1 MQSGLHRRRG
11 TTGRPTDYHQHS
23 WMRSL
28 RLGWSPWRDGF
39 RDRVRCHHLSA
50 LLVFML
56 LCFAEHS
63 SALEIN
69 SPQVFLEGISY
80 DVSANATHAGELDA
94 LAGQP
99 VLIVGASRYVAER
112 VDDAL
117 IFSGVRVAETGT
129 AQLQLV
135 VAGETIAAQPVPV
148 IPAWISILPPLV
160 AIGVALL
167 IRSVL
172 PALML
177 GLWLGSWALE
187 GMSPEG
193 IFYGLFTSFEV
204 YVVNA
209 VADRDHVTI
218 MLFTF
223 MIAGMVGVISRNG
236 GMRGIVELIIKGAN
250 SAKRGQLAV
259 WSLGL
264 VIFFDDYSNTLVVGN
279 TSRSITDRLRI
290 SREKLAYLVDSTAAP
305 IATVALVTTW
315 IGYQVSLIGDA
326 IAPLEGLDTSAYS
339 IFLNSILY
347 SFYPFMAIL
356 LMVLVITTGRE
367 FGPMLVAERRARETG
382 VTAPPVKSTVGRDDE
397 AALAMKDGIPP
408 RAINALVPVAVMVLG
423 ILAGLFITG
432 EGDTVSEIIGS
443 ANSYR
448 ALMWASLLSAFTA
461 ILMTAAQRLLTLEE
475 IVDAWVSGARFT
487 FIAMIILVL
496 AWSMSEISRELHT
509 AAFLIASLGESLP
522 PAALPA
528 AVFVLAAFTA
538 FSTGSSWGAMGIL
551 LPLVL
556 PLCWAIMN
564 GEHLATT
571 DDYHILYS
579 SVSGVLAGAVWGDHC
594 SPISDTTVM
603 SSLSA
608 GCDHI
613 EHVRTQLPY
622 ALLAGGTA
630 LLAGTIPTS
639 FGLPWWV
646 GMLGAAAVTALSLRL
661 LGTPVAD
668 YQPD

>member
-1 MQSGLHRRRG
+1 MGRKRVIWAQLFLTCLLIGAPLTSTAAGAAL
-11 TTGRPTDYHQHS
+11 TT
-23 WMRSL
+23 
-28 RLGWSPWRDGF
+28 
-39 RDRVRCHHLSA
+39 
-50 LLVFML
+50 
-56 LCFAEHS
+56 
-63 SALEIN
+63 
-69 SPQVFLEGISY
+69 PQVFLDGITY
-80 DVSANATHAGELDA
+80 DVGATLPEVSPGTDPTPPLLRVNEL
-94 LAGQP
+94 LYTP
-99 VLIVGASRYVAER
+99 ER
-112 VDDAL
+112 VGDQWV
-117 IFSGVRVAETGT
+117 FSNVAVSGSSV
-129 AQLQLV
+129 AQLGLEHNGV
-135 VAGETIAAQPVPV
+135 SLRSLEVPV
-148 IPAWISILPPLV
+148 IPAWVSILPPLV
-160 AIGVALL
+160 AIGMALL

-177 GLWLGSWALE
+177 GLWLGAWALE
-187 GMSPEG
+187 GLSAEG
-193 IFYGLFTSFEV
+193 VVIGLFASFET
-204 YVVNA
+204 YVANA
-209 VADRDHVTI
+209 VADYDHATI

-236 GMRGIVELIIKGAN
+236 GMRGIVEWIITGAN

-264 VIFFDDYSNTLVVGN
+264 LIFFDDYSNTLVVGN

-305 IATVALVTTW
+305 LATIALVTTW

-326 IAPLEGLDTSAYS
+326 IAPLDGLEMSAYS
-339 IFLNSILY
+339 IFLNSILF

-356 LMVLVITTGRE
+356 LVVLVITTGRE
-367 FGPMLVAERRARETG
+367 FGPMLAAERRARSTG
-382 VTAPPVKSTVGRDDE
+382 VTAPPVKSTVGQDDE
-397 AALAMKDGIPP
+397 AALAMKEGVPP
-408 RAINALVPVAVMVLG
+408 RAANALVPVAVMVIG
-423 ILAGLFITG
+423 ILSGLFITG
-432 EGDTVSEIIGS
+432 EGDTISDIIGS

-448 ALMWASLLSAFTA
+448 ALMWASLAGALTA
-461 ILMTAAQRLLTLEE
+461 IVMTVLQRLLSLDE

-509 AAFLIASLGESLP
+509 ADFLIASLGDSLS
-522 PAALPA
+522 AGALPA
-528 AVFVLAAFTA
+528 TIFVLAAFTA

-556 PLCWAIMN
+556 PLCWAIMGN
-564 GEHLATT
+564 QGLVASGDHF
-571 DDYHILYS
+571 ILYS

-622 ALLAGGTA
+622 ALLAGAAA
-630 LLAGTIPTS
+630 LGFGTIPTS

-646 GMLGAAAVTALSLRL
+646 GMLGATVVTVVGLRV
-661 LGTPVAD
+661 LGQPVED
-668 YQPD
+668 YRPD

>member
-1 MQSGLHRRRG
+1 MGRKLVIWARMFWVCLLIGTPLTASGAD
-11 TTGRPTDYHQHS
+11 TE
-23 WMRSL
+23 
-28 RLGWSPWRDGF
+28 
-39 RDRVRCHHLSA
+39 LST
-50 LLVFML
+50 
-56 LCFAEHS
+56 
-63 SALEIN
+63 
-69 SPQVFLEGISY
+69 PQIFLEGIAY
-80 DVSANATHAGELDA
+80 DLQATLPEAGDATDPTTPLLRVNELLYTPDRRGDQWVFTDVAISNASSAQVSLERDGEL
-94 LAGQP
+94 
-99 VLIVGASRYVAER
+99 
-112 VDDAL
+112 
-117 IFSGVRVAETGT
+117 
-129 AQLQLV
+129 LQS
-135 VAGETIAAQPVPV
+135 ADVPV
-148 IPAWISILPPLV
+148 IPAWVSILPPLV
-160 AIGVALL
+160 AIGMALL

-177 GLWLGSWALE
+177 GLWLGAWALE
-187 GMSPEG
+187 GLSAEG
-193 IFYGLFTSFEV
+193 VVIGLFASFEV
-204 YVVNA
+204 YVANA
-209 VADRDHVTI
+209 VADFDHATI

-236 GMRGIVELIIKGAN
+236 GMRGIVEWIITGAN

-264 VIFFDDYSNTLVVGN
+264 LIFFDDYSNTLVVGN

-290 SREKLAYLVDSTAAP
+290 SREKLAYIVDSTAAP
-305 IATVALVTTW
+305 LATVALVTTW

-326 IAPLEGLDTSAYS
+326 SVQLEGLEMSPYS

-356 LMVLVITTGRE
+356 LVVLVITTGRE
-367 FGPMLVAERRARETG
+367 FGPMLAAERRARSTG
-382 VTAPPVKSTVGRDDE
+382 VTAPPVKSKVGQDDE
-397 AALAMKDGIPP
+397 AALAMKDGVPP
-408 RAINALVPVAVMVLG
+408 RAANALIPVAVMIVG
-423 ILAGLFITG
+423 ILTGLFITG
-432 EGDTVSEIIGS
+432 EGDTISDIIGS

-448 ALMWASLLSAFTA
+448 ALMWASLAGALTA
-461 ILMTAAQRLLTLEE
+461 IVMTVAQRLLSLDE

-509 AAFLIASLGESLP
+509 ADFLIASLGDSLP
-522 PAALPA
+522 AAALPA
-528 AVFVLAAFTA
+528 TIFVLAAFTA

-556 PLCWAIMN
+556 PLCWAIM
-564 GEHLATT
+564 GLEGLIASE
-571 DDYHILYS
+571 DYFILYA
-579 SVSGVLAGAVWGDHC
+579 SVSGVLTGAVWGDHC

-622 ALLAGGTA
+622 ALLAGVAALGFGT
-630 LLAGTIPTS
+630 LPIS

-646 GMLGAAAVTALSLRL
+646 GMLGATAVTVVGLRI
-661 LGTPVAD
+661 LGQPVED
-668 YQPD
+668 YRPD

>member
-1 MQSGLHRRRG
+1 MRG
-11 TTGRPTDYHQHS
+11 NFFS
-23 WMRSL
+23 EL
-28 RLGWSPWRDGF
+28 VVILLA
-39 RDRVRCHHLSA
+39 CILSA
-50 LLVFML
+50 MT
-56 LCFAEHS
+56 S
-63 SALEIN
+63 PALANQE
-69 SPQVFLEGISY
+69 SVSLPKVFLEGIPYDLTVSSAGAPQASSLGVPPKLIVNDRSY
-80 DVSANATHAGELDA
+80 DAH
-94 LAGQP
+94 
-99 VLIVGASRYVAER
+99 ER
-112 VDDAL
+112 GGNWVFL
-117 IFSGVRVAETGT
+117 G
-129 AQLQLV
+129 V
-135 VAGETIAAQPVPV
+135 VAQDANTVQLRLMVNNTLASDGSVPV
-148 IPAWISILPPLV
+148 IPGWVSILPPLL
-160 AIGVALL
+160 AIGMALL
-167 IRSVL
+167 LRSVL

-177 GLWLGSWALE
+177 GLWLGAWALE
-187 GMSPEG
+187 GMSLEG
-193 IFYGLFTSFEV
+193 IFYGLFDSFEV

-236 GMRGIVELIIKGAN
+236 GMRGIVEWIIKGAN
-250 SAKRGQLAV
+250 SARRGQLAV

-290 SREKLAYLVDSTAAP
+290 SREKLAYIVDSTAAP

-315 IGYQVSLIGDA
+315 IGYQVSLIADA
-326 IAPLEGLDTSAYS
+326 TAQLDGLDQSAYS

-347 SFYPFMAIL
+347 SFYPFMAIF

-367 FGPMLVAERRARETG
+367 FGPMRAAEQRARATG
-382 VTAPPVKSTVGRDDE
+382 VTVPPVTSTVGQDDE
-397 AALAMKDGIPP
+397 AALAMKDGVQPN
-408 RAINALVPVAVMVLG
+408 AINALIPVIVMIIG
-423 ILAGLFITG
+423 ILAGLYITG
-432 EGDTVSEIIGS
+432 DGETISDIIGS
-443 ANSYR
+443 ANSYQ

-461 ILMTAAQRLLTLEE
+461 VVMTALQGLLTLDE

-509 AAFLIASLGESLP
+509 ADFLIASLGDSLP
-522 PAALPA
+522 ASALPA
-528 AVFVLAAFTA
+528 TIFVLAAFTA

-564 GEHLATT
+564 SQGLAGPEGH
-571 DDYHILYS
+571 HILYA

-608 GCDHI
+608 GCDHM

-622 ALLAGGTA
+622 AVLAGAAALFCGTV
-630 LLAGTIPTS
+630 PTS
-639 FGLPWWV
+639 LGLPWWA
-646 GMLGAAAVTALSLRL
+646 GMLLAAAVTALGLRL
-661 LGTPVAD
+661 LGEPVED
-668 YQPD
+668 YRP

>member
-1 MQSGLHRRRG
+1 MGRG
-11 TTGRPTDYHQHS
+11 FFVWAS
-23 WMRSL
+23 SVL
-28 RLGWSPWRDGF
+28 
-39 RDRVRCHHLSA
+39 LSCSV
-50 LLVFML
+50 LLP
-56 LCFAEHS
+56 
-63 SALEIN
+63 SAVGASTEFKVQL
-69 SPQVFLEGISY
+69 PQVFLEGITY
-80 DVSANATHAGELDA
+80 DLTVSSPATDPTATFQPTPLLRINDFPYIPSRSDGEWVFSDVTAAGT
-94 LAGQP
+94 
-99 VLIVGASRYVAER
+99 GAAVVTLE
-112 VDDAL
+112 
-117 IFSGVRVAETGT
+117 
-129 AQLQLV
+129 
-135 VAGETIAAQPVPV
+135 VAGEFMQRAEVPV
-148 IPAWISILPPLV
+148 IPAWVSILPPLV
-160 AIGVALL
+160 AIGIALL

-177 GLWLGSWALE
+177 GLWLGAWALE
-187 GMSPEG
+187 GLTAKG
-193 IFYGLFTSFEV
+193 VFTGLFTSFEV
-204 YVVNA
+204 YVANA
-209 VADRDHVTI
+209 VADYDHATI

-236 GMRGIVELIIKGAN
+236 GMRGIVEWIITGAN

-264 VIFFDDYSNTLVVGN
+264 LIFFDDYSNTLVVGN
-279 TSRSITDRLRI
+279 TSRSVTDRLRI

-305 IATVALVTTW
+305 LATVALVTTW

-326 IAPLEGLDTSAYS
+326 IAPLDDLSLSAYG

-356 LMVLVITTGRE
+356 LVVLVITTGRE
-367 FGPMLVAERRARETG
+367 FGPMLAAERRARSTG
-382 VTAPPVKSTVGRDDE
+382 VTAPPVKSRVGQDDE
-397 AALAMKDGIPP
+397 AALAMKEGVPP
-408 RAINALVPVAVMVLG
+408 RAFNALIPVAVMVLG
-423 ILAGLFITG
+423 ILVGLYVTG
-432 EGDTVSEIIGS
+432 EGDTIGEIIGS

-448 ALMWASLLSAFTA
+448 ALMWASLAGALAA
-461 ILMTAAQRLLTLEE
+461 IMMTAAQRLLSLDE

-509 AAFLIASLGESLP
+509 ADFLIASLGNSLP
-522 PAALPA
+522 AAALPA
-528 AVFVLAAFTA
+528 VIFVLAAFTA

-556 PLCWAIMN
+556 PLCWAIMSMEGLTT
-564 GEHLATT
+564 GE
-571 DDYHILYS
+571 DYFILYS

-622 ALLAGGTA
+622 ALLAGAAA
-630 LLAGTIPTS
+630 LGAGTLPTS

-646 GMLGAAAVTALSLRL
+646 GMLAAAAVTVVGLRL
-661 LGTPVAD
+661 LGEPVED
-668 YQPD
+668 YRPE

>member
-1 MQSGLHRRRG
+1 MGRG
-11 TTGRPTDYHQHS
+11 VFVWASSVLLGC
-23 WMRSL
+23 SL
-28 RLGWSPWRDGF
+28 LLPSE
-39 RDRVRCHHLSA
+39 VSA
-50 LLVFML
+50 SNEFEVQL
-56 LCFAEHS
+56 
-63 SALEIN
+63 
-69 SPQVFLEGISY
+69 PQVFLEGITY
-80 DVSANATHAGELDA
+80 DLTVSSPATGHTATLQPTPLLRVNDLPYIPSRSEGEWVFSDVTDAGTGAAVVTLELAGE
-94 LAGQP
+94 
-99 VLIVGASRYVAER
+99 VLQRAE
-112 VDDAL
+112 
-117 IFSGVRVAETGT
+117 
-129 AQLQLV
+129 
-135 VAGETIAAQPVPV
+135 VPV

-177 GLWLGSWALE
+177 GLWLGAWALE
-187 GMSPEG
+187 GLTAKG
-193 IFYGLFTSFEV
+193 VFTGLFASFEV
-204 YVVNA
+204 YVANA
-209 VADRDHVTI
+209 VADYDHAII

-236 GMRGIVELIIKGAN
+236 GMRGIVEWIITGAN

-264 VIFFDDYSNTLVVGN
+264 LIFFDDYSNTLVVGN

-305 IATVALVTTW
+305 LATVALVTTW

-326 IAPLEGLDTSAYS
+326 IAPLNDLTMSAYG

-356 LMVLVITTGRE
+356 LVVLVITTGRE
-367 FGPMLVAERRARETG
+367 FGPMLAAERRARYTG
-382 VTAPPVKSTVGRDDE
+382 VTAPPVKSRVGEDDE
-397 AALAMKDGIPP
+397 AALAMKEGLPP
-408 RAINALVPVAVMVLG
+408 RAFNALIPVAVMILG
-423 ILAGLFITG
+423 ILVGLYVTG
-432 EGDTVSEIIGS
+432 EGDTIGKIIGS

-448 ALMWASLLSAFTA
+448 ALMWASLAGALVA
-461 ILMTAAQRLLTLEE
+461 IVMTAAQRLLSLDE

-509 AAFLIASLGESLP
+509 ADFLIASLGNSLP
-522 PAALPA
+522 AAALPA
-528 AVFVLAAFTA
+528 VIFVLAAFTA

-556 PLCWAIMN
+556 PLCWAIMSMEGLTA
-564 GEHLATT
+564 GE
-571 DDYHILYS
+571 DYFILYS

-622 ALLAGGTA
+622 ALLAGAAA
-630 LLAGTIPTS
+630 LGAGTLPTS
-639 FGLPWWV
+639 FGLPWWL
-646 GMLGAAAVTALSLRL
+646 GMLAAAAVTMAGLRL
-661 LGTPVAD
+661 LGESVED
-668 YQPD
+668 YRPE

>member
-1 MQSGLHRRRG
+1 MERG
-11 TTGRPTDYHQHS
+11 FFIWAKNSLLACVLLAPSAANASTNFD
-23 WMRSL
+23 MRL
-28 RLGWSPWRDGF
+28 
-39 RDRVRCHHLSA
+39 
-50 LLVFML
+50 
-56 LCFAEHS
+56 
-63 SALEIN
+63 
-69 SPQVFLEGISY
+69 PQVFLDSITYDLTVSSLSTDVATISQSTPLLRVDNFLY
-80 DVSANATHAGELDA
+80 TASGSDGEWVFSDVSVTGEGPAMVSLELAGEVV
-94 LAGQP
+94 QQ
-99 VLIVGASRYVAER
+99 AE
-112 VDDAL
+112 
-117 IFSGVRVAETGT
+117 
-129 AQLQLV
+129 
-135 VAGETIAAQPVPV
+135 VPV
-148 IPAWISILPPLV
+148 IPAWVSILPPLV
-160 AIGVALL
+160 AIGMALL

-177 GLWLGSWALE
+177 GLWLGAWALK
-187 GMSPEG
+187 GLTAKG
-193 IFYGLFTSFEV
+193 LLTGLFTSFEV
-204 YVVNA
+204 YVANA
-209 VADRDHVTI
+209 VADYDHATI

-223 MIAGMVGVISRNG
+223 MIAGMVGIISRNG
-236 GMRGIVELIIKGAN
+236 GMRGIVEWIITGAN

-264 VIFFDDYSNTLVVGN
+264 LIFFDDYSNTLVVGN

-305 IATVALVTTW
+305 LATIALVTTW

-326 IAPLEGLDTSAYS
+326 IAPLDDLTMSPYS

-356 LMVLVITTGRE
+356 LVVLIITTGRE
-367 FGPMLVAERRARETG
+367 FGPMLTAERRARTTG
-382 VTAPPVKSTVGRDDE
+382 VTAPPVKSKVGQDDE
-397 AALAMKDGIPP
+397 AALAMKDGVPP
-408 RAINALVPVAVMVLG
+408 RAFNALIPVAVMIVG
-423 ILAGLFITG
+423 ILFGLYLTG
-432 EGDTVSEIIGS
+432 EGTTIGEVVGS

-448 ALMWASLLSAFTA
+448 ALMWASLAGALTA
-461 ILMTAAQRLLTLEE
+461 IVMTAAQRLLTLDE

-509 AAFLIASLGESLP
+509 ADFLIASLGDSLP
-522 PAALPA
+522 AAALPA
-528 AVFVLAAFTA
+528 TIFVLAAFTA

-556 PLCWAIMN
+556 PLCWAIM
-564 GEHLATT
+564 GMEGLTAG
-571 DDYHILYS
+571 DDYFILYS

-622 ALLAGGTA
+622 ALLAGAAALGFGT
-630 LLAGTIPTS
+630 LPTS

-646 GMLGAAAVTALSLRL
+646 GMLGAAAVTVVGLRL
-661 LGTPVAD
+661 LGKPVED
-668 YQPD
+668 YRPE

>member
-1 MQSGLHRRRG
+1 MARG
-11 TTGRPTDYHQHS
+11 FFVWASSVLLGC
-23 WMRSL
+23 SL
-28 RLGWSPWRDGF
+28 LLPSE
-39 RDRVRCHHLSA
+39 VSA
-50 LLVFML
+50 SNEFEVQL
-56 LCFAEHS
+56 
-63 SALEIN
+63 
-69 SPQVFLEGISY
+69 PQVFLEGITY
-80 DVSANATHAGELDA
+80 DLTVSAPATGHTATLQPTPLLRVNDFPYIPSRSDGEWVFSDVTGAGTGVAVVTLELAGEVV
-94 LAGQP
+94 Q
-99 VLIVGASRYVAER
+99 RAE
-112 VDDAL
+112 
-117 IFSGVRVAETGT
+117 
-129 AQLQLV
+129 
-135 VAGETIAAQPVPV
+135 VPV

-177 GLWLGSWALE
+177 GLWLGAWALE
-187 GMSPEG
+187 GLTAKG
-193 IFYGLFTSFEV
+193 VFTGLFASFEV
-204 YVVNA
+204 YVANA
-209 VADRDHVTI
+209 VADYDHATI

-236 GMRGIVELIIKGAN
+236 GMRGIVEWIITGAN

-264 VIFFDDYSNTLVVGN
+264 LIFFDDYSNTLVVGN

-305 IATVALVTTW
+305 LATVALVTTW

-326 IAPLEGLDTSAYS
+326 IAPLNDLTMSAYG

-356 LMVLVITTGRE
+356 LVVLVITTGRE
-367 FGPMLVAERRARETG
+367 FGPMLAAERRARSTG
-382 VTAPPVKSTVGRDDE
+382 VTAPPVKSRVGQDDE
-397 AALAMKDGIPP
+397 AALAMKEGVPP
-408 RAINALVPVAVMVLG
+408 RAFNALIPVAVMILG
-423 ILAGLFITG
+423 ILVGLYVTG
-432 EGDTVSEIIGS
+432 EGDTIGEIIGS

-448 ALMWASLLSAFTA
+448 ALMWASLAGAMVA
-461 ILMTAAQRLLTLEE
+461 IVMTAAQRLLSLDE

-509 AAFLIASLGESLP
+509 ADFLIASLGNSLP
-522 PAALPA
+522 AAALPS
-528 AVFVLAAFTA
+528 VIFVLAAFTA

-556 PLCWAIMN
+556 PLCWAIMSMEGLTA
-564 GEHLATT
+564 GE
-571 DDYHILYS
+571 DYFILYS

-622 ALLAGGTA
+622 ALLAGAAA
-630 LLAGTIPTS
+630 LGAGTLPTS
-639 FGLPWWV
+639 FGLPWWL
-646 GMLGAAAVTALSLRL
+646 GMLAAAAVTMLGLRL
-661 LGTPVAD
+661 LGESVED
-668 YQPD
+668 YRPE

>member
-1 MQSGLHRRRG
+1 MGRG
-11 TTGRPTDYHQHS
+11 FFIWAGK
-23 WMRSL
+23 
-28 RLGWSPWRDGF
+28 
-39 RDRVRCHHLSA
+39 A
-50 LLVFML
+50 LLACTL
-56 LCFAEHS
+56 LLPTTVTA
-63 SALEIN
+63 SADFEMQL
-69 SPQVFLEGISY
+69 PQVFLKGINY
-80 DVSANATHAGELDA
+80 DLTVFSTAADTTATSLPPPLLRVNDSPYIPSRSNGEWMFSEVTVRDTGAAVVSLELAGE
-94 LAGQP
+94 
-99 VLIVGASRYVAER
+99 IVERAE
-112 VDDAL
+112 
-117 IFSGVRVAETGT
+117 
-129 AQLQLV
+129 
-135 VAGETIAAQPVPV
+135 VPV
-148 IPAWISILPPLV
+148 IPAWVSILPPLV
-160 AIGVALL
+160 AICIALL

-177 GLWLGSWALE
+177 GLWLGAWALE
-187 GMSPEG
+187 GLTAKG
-193 IFYGLFTSFEV
+193 VFTGLFTSFEV
-204 YVVNA
+204 YVANA
-209 VADRDHVTI
+209 VADYDHATI

-236 GMRGIVELIIKGAN
+236 GMRGIVEWIITGAN

-264 VIFFDDYSNTLVVGN
+264 LIFFDDYSNTLVVGN

-305 IATVALVTTW
+305 LATVALVTTW

-326 IAPLEGLDTSAYS
+326 IAPLHDLTMSPYS
-339 IFLNSILY
+339 IFINSILY

-356 LMVLVITTGRE
+356 LVVLVITTGRE
-367 FGPMLVAERRARETG
+367 FGPMLAAERRARSTG
-382 VTAPPVKSTVGRDDE
+382 VTAPPVKSRVGQDDE
-397 AALAMKDGIPP
+397 AALAMKEDVPP
-408 RAINALVPVAVMVLG
+408 RAFNALTPVAVMILG
-423 ILAGLFITG
+423 ILVGLCVTG
-432 EGDTVSEIIGS
+432 EGDTIGEIIGS

-448 ALMWASLLSAFTA
+448 ALMWASLAGALVA
-461 ILMTAAQRLLTLEE
+461 IVMTATQRLLTLDE

-509 AAFLIASLGESLP
+509 AEFLIASLGESLP
-522 PAALPA
+522 AAALPA
-528 AVFVLAAFTA
+528 VIFVLAAFTA

-556 PLCWAIMN
+556 PLCWAIMSMEGLTQ
-564 GEHLATT
+564 GE
-571 DDYHILYS
+571 DYFILYS

-622 ALLAGGTA
+622 ALLAGAAALGFGT
-630 LLAGTIPTS
+630 LPTS

-646 GMLGAAAVTALSLRL
+646 GMLAAAAVTVIGLRL
-661 LGTPVAD
+661 LGQPVED
-668 YQPD
+668 YRPD

>member
-1 MQSGLHRRRG
+1 MGRKLVVWAQVLWVCLLIG
-11 TTGRPTDYHQHS
+11 TPLT
-23 WMRSL
+23 
-28 RLGWSPWRDGF
+28 
-39 RDRVRCHHLSA
+39 
-50 LLVFML
+50 
-56 LCFAEHS
+56 S
-63 SALEIN
+63 SAADAEL
-69 SPQVFLEGISY
+69 STPQVFLEGIAY
-80 DVSANATHAGELDA
+80 DLQATLSEPDNATDPTTPLLRVNELLYTPDRRGDQWVFTDVVISHASSAQVSLERDGEL
-94 LAGQP
+94 LH
-99 VLIVGASRYVAER
+99 
-112 VDDAL
+112 
-117 IFSGVRVAETGT
+117 T
-129 AQLQLV
+129 AD
-135 VAGETIAAQPVPV
+135 VPV
-148 IPAWISILPPLV
+148 IPAWVSILPPLV
-160 AIGVALL
+160 AIGMALL

-177 GLWLGSWALE
+177 GLWLGAWALE
-187 GMSPEG
+187 GLSAEG
-193 IFYGLFTSFEV
+193 VVIGLFASFEV
-204 YVVNA
+204 YVANA
-209 VADRDHVTI
+209 VADFDHATI

-236 GMRGIVELIIKGAN
+236 GMRGIVEWIITGAN

-264 VIFFDDYSNTLVVGN
+264 LIFFDDYSNTLVVGN

-290 SREKLAYLVDSTAAP
+290 SREKLAYIVDSTAAP
-305 IATVALVTTW
+305 LATVALVTTW

-326 IAPLEGLDTSAYS
+326 SVQLEGLEMSPYS

-356 LMVLVITTGRE
+356 LVVLVITTGRE
-367 FGPMLVAERRARETG
+367 FGPMLAAERRARSTG
-382 VTAPPVKSTVGRDDE
+382 ITAPPVKSKVGQDDE
-397 AALAMKDGIPP
+397 AALAMKDGVPP
-408 RAINALVPVAVMVLG
+408 RAANALVPVAVMIVG
-423 ILAGLFITG
+423 ILTGLFITG
-432 EGDTVSEIIGS
+432 EGDTISDIIGS

-448 ALMWASLLSAFTA
+448 ALMWASLAGALTA
-461 ILMTAAQRLLTLEE
+461 IVMTVAQRLLSLDE

-509 AAFLIASLGESLP
+509 ADFLIASLGDSLP
-522 PAALPA
+522 AAALPA
-528 AVFVLAAFTA
+528 TIFVLAAFTA

-556 PLCWAIMN
+556 PLCWAIM
-564 GEHLATT
+564 GLEGLVASE
-571 DDYHILYS
+571 DYFILYA
-579 SVSGVLAGAVWGDHC
+579 SVSGVLTGAVWGDHC

-622 ALLAGGTA
+622 ALLAGAAALGFGT
-630 LLAGTIPTS
+630 LPIS

-646 GMLGAAAVTALSLRL
+646 GMLGATAVTVVGLRI
-661 LGTPVAD
+661 LGQPVED
-668 YQPD
+668 YRPD

>member
-1 MQSGLHRRRG
+1 MGRKRVIWAQLFLTCLLIGAPLTSTAAGDAL
-11 TTGRPTDYHQHS
+11 TT
-23 WMRSL
+23 
-28 RLGWSPWRDGF
+28 
-39 RDRVRCHHLSA
+39 
-50 LLVFML
+50 
-56 LCFAEHS
+56 
-63 SALEIN
+63 
-69 SPQVFLEGISY
+69 PQVFLDGITY
-80 DVSANATHAGELDA
+80 DVGATLPEVSPGTDPTPPLLRVNEL
-94 LAGQP
+94 LYTP
-99 VLIVGASRYVAER
+99 ER
-112 VDDAL
+112 VGDQWV
-117 IFSGVRVAETGT
+117 FSNVAVSGSSV
-129 AQLQLV
+129 AQLGLEHNGV
-135 VAGETIAAQPVPV
+135 SLRSLEVPV
-148 IPAWISILPPLV
+148 IPAWVSILPPLV
-160 AIGVALL
+160 AIGMALL

-177 GLWLGSWALE
+177 GLWLGAWALE
-187 GMSPEG
+187 GLSAEG
-193 IFYGLFTSFEV
+193 VVIGLFASFET
-204 YVVNA
+204 YVANA
-209 VADRDHVTI
+209 VADYDHATI

-236 GMRGIVELIIKGAN
+236 GMRGIVEWIITGAN

-264 VIFFDDYSNTLVVGN
+264 LIFFDDYSNTLVVGN

-305 IATVALVTTW
+305 LATIALVTTW

-326 IAPLEGLDTSAYS
+326 IAPLDGLEMSAYS
-339 IFLNSILY
+339 IFLNSILF

-356 LMVLVITTGRE
+356 LVVLVITTGRE
-367 FGPMLVAERRARETG
+367 FGPMLAAERRARSTG
-382 VTAPPVKSTVGRDDE
+382 VTAPPVKSTVGQDDE
-397 AALAMKDGIPP
+397 AALAMKEGVPP
-408 RAINALVPVAVMVLG
+408 RAANALVPVAVMVIG
-423 ILAGLFITG
+423 ILSGLFITG
-432 EGDTVSEIIGS
+432 EGDTISDIIGS

-448 ALMWASLLSAFTA
+448 ALMWASLAGALTA
-461 ILMTAAQRLLTLEE
+461 IVMTVLQRLLSLDE

-509 AAFLIASLGESLP
+509 ADFLIASLGDSLS
-522 PAALPA
+522 AGALPA
-528 AVFVLAAFTA
+528 TIFVLAAFTA

-556 PLCWAIMN
+556 PLCWAIMGN
-564 GEHLATT
+564 QGLVASGDHF
-571 DDYHILYS
+571 ILYS

-622 ALLAGGTA
+622 ALLAGAAA
-630 LLAGTIPTS
+630 LGFGTIPTS

-646 GMLGAAAVTALSLRL
+646 GMLGATVVTVVSLRV
-661 LGTPVAD
+661 LGQPVED
-668 YQPD
+668 YRPD

>member
-1 MQSGLHRRRG
+1 MGRKLVVWAQVLWVCLLIG
-11 TTGRPTDYHQHS
+11 TPLT
-23 WMRSL
+23 
-28 RLGWSPWRDGF
+28 
-39 RDRVRCHHLSA
+39 
-50 LLVFML
+50 
-56 LCFAEHS
+56 S
-63 SALEIN
+63 SAADAEL
-69 SPQVFLEGISY
+69 STPQVFLEGIAY
-80 DVSANATHAGELDA
+80 DLQATLSEPDNATDPTTPLLRVNELLYTPDRRGDQWVFTDVVISHASGAQVSLERDGEL
-94 LAGQP
+94 
-99 VLIVGASRYVAER
+99 
-112 VDDAL
+112 
-117 IFSGVRVAETGT
+117 
-129 AQLQLV
+129 LQS
-135 VAGETIAAQPVPV
+135 ADVPV
-148 IPAWISILPPLV
+148 IPAWVSILPPLV
-160 AIGVALL
+160 AIGMALL

-177 GLWLGSWALE
+177 GLWLGAWALE
-187 GMSPEG
+187 GLSAEG
-193 IFYGLFTSFEV
+193 VVIGLFASFEV
-204 YVVNA
+204 YVANA
-209 VADRDHVTI
+209 VADFDHATI

-236 GMRGIVELIIKGAN
+236 GMRGIVEWIITGAN

-264 VIFFDDYSNTLVVGN
+264 LIFFDDYSNTLVVGN

-290 SREKLAYLVDSTAAP
+290 SREKLAYIVDSTAAP
-305 IATVALVTTW
+305 LATVALVTTW

-326 IAPLEGLDTSAYS
+326 SVQLEGLEMSPYS

-356 LMVLVITTGRE
+356 LVVLVITTGRE
-367 FGPMLVAERRARETG
+367 FGPMLAAERRARSTG
-382 VTAPPVKSTVGRDDE
+382 VTAPPVKSKVGQDDE
-397 AALAMKDGIPP
+397 AALAMKDGVPP
-408 RAINALVPVAVMVLG
+408 RAANALVPVAVMIVG
-423 ILAGLFITG
+423 IMTGLFITG
-432 EGDTVSEIIGS
+432 EGDTISDIIGS

-448 ALMWASLLSAFTA
+448 ALMWASLAGALTA
-461 ILMTAAQRLLTLEE
+461 IVMTVAQRLLSLDE

-509 AAFLIASLGESLP
+509 ADFLIASLGDSLP
-522 PAALPA
+522 AAALPA
-528 AVFVLAAFTA
+528 TIFVLAAFTA

-556 PLCWAIMN
+556 PLCWAIMSLE
-564 GEHLATT
+564 GLVASE
-571 DDYHILYS
+571 DYFILYA
-579 SVSGVLAGAVWGDHC
+579 SVSGVLTGAVWGDHC

-622 ALLAGGTA
+622 ALLAGAAALGFGT
-630 LLAGTIPTS
+630 LPIS

-646 GMLGAAAVTALSLRL
+646 GMLGATAVTVVGLRI
-661 LGTPVAD
+661 LGQPVED
-668 YQPD
+668 YRPD

>member
-1 MQSGLHRRRG
+1 MPSRSDGEWVFSDV
-11 TTGRPTDYHQHS
+11 TATGKGAAVVT
-23 WMRSL
+23 
-28 RLGWSPWRDGF
+28 
-39 RDRVRCHHLSA
+39 
-50 LLVFML
+50 
-56 LCFAEHS
+56 
-63 SALEIN
+63 LE
-69 SPQVFLEGISY
+69 L
-80 DVSANATHAGELDA
+80 AGEVVE
-94 LAGQP
+94 Q
-99 VLIVGASRYVAER
+99 AE
-112 VDDAL
+112 
-117 IFSGVRVAETGT
+117 
-129 AQLQLV
+129 
-135 VAGETIAAQPVPV
+135 VPV
-148 IPAWISILPPLV
+148 IPAWVSILPPLV
-160 AIGVALL
+160 AIGMALL

-177 GLWLGSWALE
+177 GLWLGAWALE
-187 GMSPEG
+187 GLTAKG
-193 IFYGLFTSFEV
+193 VFTGLFTSFEV
-204 YVVNA
+204 YVANA
-209 VADRDHVTI
+209 VADYDHATI

-236 GMRGIVELIIKGAN
+236 GMRGIVEWIITGAN

-264 VIFFDDYSNTLVVGN
+264 LIFFDDYSNTLVVGN

-305 IATVALVTTW
+305 LATVALVTTW

-326 IAPLEGLDTSAYS
+326 IAPLDDLTMSPYS

-356 LMVLVITTGRE
+356 LVVLVITTGRE
-367 FGPMLVAERRARETG
+367 FGPMLAAERRARSTG
-382 VTAPPVKSTVGRDDE
+382 VTAPPVKSRVGQDDE
-397 AALAMKDGIPP
+397 AALAMKEGVPP
-408 RAINALVPVAVMVLG
+408 KAFNALIPVAVMILG
-423 ILAGLFITG
+423 ILVGLYVTG
-432 EGDTVSEIIGS
+432 EGDTIADIIGS

-448 ALMWASLLSAFTA
+448 ALMWASLAGALVA
-461 ILMTAAQRLLTLEE
+461 IIMTAAQRLLTLDE

-509 AAFLIASLGESLP
+509 ADFLIASLGDSLP
-522 PAALPA
+522 AAALPT
-528 AVFVLAAFTA
+528 VIFVLAAFTA

-556 PLCWAIMN
+556 PLCWAIMGMEGLTA
-564 GEHLATT
+564 GE
-571 DDYHILYS
+571 DYFILYS

-622 ALLAGGTA
+622 ALLAGAAA
-630 LLAGTIPTS
+630 LGAGTLPTS

-646 GMLGAAAVTALSLRL
+646 GMLGAAAVTVVGLRL
-661 LGTPVAD
+661 LGQPVED
-668 YQPD
+668 YRPE

>member
-1 MQSGLHRRRG
+1 MRG
-11 TTGRPTDYHQHS
+11 NFFS
-23 WMRSL
+23 EL
-28 RLGWSPWRDGF
+28 VAILLA
-39 RDRVRCHHLSA
+39 CILSA
-50 LLVFML
+50 MT
-56 LCFAEHS
+56 S
-63 SALEIN
+63 PALADQE
-69 SPQVFLEGISY
+69 SVSLPKVFLEGIPYDLTVSSAGAPHASSLGVPPKLIVNDRSY
-80 DVSANATHAGELDA
+80 DAHKRGDNWVFLG
-94 LAGQP
+94 
-99 VLIVGASRYVAER
+99 
-112 VDDAL
+112 
-117 IFSGVRVAETGT
+117 
-129 AQLQLV
+129 V
-135 VAGETIAAQPVPV
+135 VAQDASTVQLRLMVNNTLASDRSVPV
-148 IPAWISILPPLV
+148 IPGWVSILPPLL
-160 AIGVALL
+160 AIGMALL
-167 IRSVL
+167 LRSVL

-177 GLWLGSWALE
+177 GLWLGAWALE
-187 GMSPEG
+187 GMSLEG
-193 IFYGLFTSFEV
+193 IFYGLFDSFEV

-236 GMRGIVELIIKGAN
+236 GMRGIVEWIIKGAN
-250 SAKRGQLAV
+250 SARRGQLAV

-290 SREKLAYLVDSTAAP
+290 SREKLAYIVDSTAAP

-326 IAPLEGLDTSAYS
+326 TAQLDGLDQSAYS

-347 SFYPFMAIL
+347 SFYPFMAIF

-367 FGPMLVAERRARETG
+367 FGPMRAAEQRARATG
-382 VTAPPVKSTVGRDDE
+382 VTVPPVTSTVGQDDE
-397 AALAMKDGIPP
+397 AALAMKDGVQPN
-408 RAINALVPVAVMVLG
+408 AINALIPVIVMIIG
-423 ILAGLFITG
+423 ILAGLYITG
-432 EGDTVSEIIGS
+432 DGETISDIIGS
-443 ANSYR
+443 ANSYQ

-461 ILMTAAQRLLTLEE
+461 VVMTALQGLLTLDE

-509 AAFLIASLGESLP
+509 ADFLIASLGDSLP
-522 PAALPA
+522 ASALPA
-528 AVFVLAAFTA
+528 TIFVLAAFTA

-564 GEHLATT
+564 SQGLAGPEGH
-571 DDYHILYS
+571 HILYA

-608 GCDHI
+608 GCDHM

-622 ALLAGGTA
+622 AMLAGAAALFCGTV
-630 LLAGTIPTS
+630 PTS
-639 FGLPWWV
+639 LGLPWWA
-646 GMLGAAAVTALSLRL
+646 GMLLAAAVTALGLRL
-661 LGTPVAD
+661 LGEPVED
-668 YQPD
+668 YRPQ

>member
-1 MQSGLHRRRG
+1 MRGNFFSGLVVI
-11 TTGRPTDYHQHS
+11 
-23 WMRSL
+23 L
-28 RLGWSPWRDGF
+28 LA
-39 RDRVRCHHLSA
+39 CILSA
-50 LLVFML
+50 MT
-56 LCFAEHS
+56 S
-63 SALEIN
+63 PALANQE
-69 SPQVFLEGISY
+69 SVSLPKVFLEGIPYDLTVSSAGAPHASSLRVPPKLIVNDRSY
-80 DVSANATHAGELDA
+80 D
-94 LAGQP
+94 
-99 VLIVGASRYVAER
+99 
-112 VDDAL
+112 
-117 IFSGVRVAETGT
+117 
-129 AQLQLV
+129 AQKRGDNWVFLGV
-135 VAGETIAAQPVPV
+135 VAQDASTVQLSLMVNNTLASDGSVPV
-148 IPAWISILPPLV
+148 IPGWVSILPPLL
-160 AIGVALL
+160 AIGMALL
-167 IRSVL
+167 LRSVL

-177 GLWLGSWALE
+177 GLWLGAWALE
-187 GMSPEG
+187 GMSLEG
-193 IFYGLFTSFEV
+193 IFYGLFDSFEV

-236 GMRGIVELIIKGAN
+236 GMRGIVEWIIKGAN
-250 SAKRGQLAV
+250 SARRGQLAV

-290 SREKLAYLVDSTAAP
+290 SREKLAYIVDSTAAP

-326 IAPLEGLDTSAYS
+326 TAQLDGLDQSAYS
-339 IFLNSILY
+339 IFLKSILY
-347 SFYPFMAIL
+347 SFYPFMAIF

-367 FGPMLVAERRARETG
+367 FGPMRAAEQRARATG
-382 VTAPPVKSTVGRDDE
+382 VTVPPVTSTVGQDDE
-397 AALAMKDGIPP
+397 AALAMKDGVQPN
-408 RAINALVPVAVMVLG
+408 AINALIPVIVMIIG
-423 ILAGLFITG
+423 ILAGLYITG
-432 EGDTVSEIIGS
+432 DGETISDIIGS
-443 ANSYR
+443 ANSYQ

-461 ILMTAAQRLLTLEE
+461 VVMTALQGLLTLDE

-509 AAFLIASLGESLP
+509 ADFLIASLGDSLP
-522 PAALPA
+522 ASALPA
-528 AVFVLAAFTA
+528 TIFVLAAFTA

-564 GEHLATT
+564 SQGLAGPEGH
-571 DDYHILYS
+571 HILYA

-608 GCDHI
+608 GCDHM

-622 ALLAGGTA
+622 AVLAGAAALFCGTV
-630 LLAGTIPTS
+630 PTS
-639 FGLPWWV
+639 LGLPWWA
-646 GMLGAAAVTALSLRL
+646 GMLLAAAVTALGLRL
-661 LGTPVAD
+661 LGEPVED
-668 YQPD
+668 YRPQ

>member
-1 MQSGLHRRRG
+1 MRG
-11 TTGRPTDYHQHS
+11 NFFS
-23 WMRSL
+23 EL
-28 RLGWSPWRDGF
+28 VVILLA
-39 RDRVRCHHLSA
+39 CILSA
-50 LLVFML
+50 MT
-56 LCFAEHS
+56 S
-63 SALEIN
+63 PALANQE
-69 SPQVFLEGISY
+69 SVSLPKVFLEGIPYDLTVSSAGAPHASSLGVPPKLIVNDRSY
-80 DVSANATHAGELDA
+80 DAHKRGDNWVFLG
-94 LAGQP
+94 
-99 VLIVGASRYVAER
+99 
-112 VDDAL
+112 
-117 IFSGVRVAETGT
+117 
-129 AQLQLV
+129 V
-135 VAGETIAAQPVPV
+135 VAQDASTVQLRLMVNNTLASDRSVPV
-148 IPAWISILPPLV
+148 IPGWVSILPPLL
-160 AIGVALL
+160 AIGMALL
-167 IRSVL
+167 LRSVL

-177 GLWLGSWALE
+177 GLWLGAWALE
-187 GMSPEG
+187 GMSLEG
-193 IFYGLFTSFEV
+193 IFYGLFDSFEV

-236 GMRGIVELIIKGAN
+236 GMRGIVEWIIKGAN
-250 SAKRGQLAV
+250 SARRGQLAV

-290 SREKLAYLVDSTAAP
+290 SREKLAYIVDSTAAP

-315 IGYQVSLIGDA
+315 IGYQVSLIADA
-326 IAPLEGLDTSAYS
+326 TAQLDGLDQSAYS

-347 SFYPFMAIL
+347 SFYPFMAIF

-367 FGPMLVAERRARETG
+367 FGPMRAAEQRARATG
-382 VTAPPVKSTVGRDDE
+382 VTVPPVTSTVGQDDE
-397 AALAMKDGIPP
+397 AALAMKDGVQPN
-408 RAINALVPVAVMVLG
+408 AINALIPVIVMIIG
-423 ILAGLFITG
+423 ILAGLYITG
-432 EGDTVSEIIGS
+432 DGETISDIIGS
-443 ANSYR
+443 ANSYQ

-461 ILMTAAQRLLTLEE
+461 VVMTALQGLLTLDE

-509 AAFLIASLGESLP
+509 ADFLIASLGDSLP
-522 PAALPA
+522 ASALPA
-528 AVFVLAAFTA
+528 TIFVLAAFTA

-564 GEHLATT
+564 SQGLAGPEGH
-571 DDYHILYS
+571 HILYA

-608 GCDHI
+608 GCDHM

-622 ALLAGGTA
+622 AMLAGAAALFCGTV
-630 LLAGTIPTS
+630 PTS
-639 FGLPWWV
+639 LGLPWWA
-646 GMLGAAAVTALSLRL
+646 GMLLAAAVTALGLRL
-661 LGTPVAD
+661 LGEPVED
-668 YQPD
+668 YRPQ

>member
-1 MQSGLHRRRG
+1 MS
-11 TTGRPTDYHQHS
+11 
-23 WMRSL
+23 
-28 RLGWSPWRDGF
+28 
-39 RDRVRCHHLSA
+39 
-50 LLVFML
+50 
-56 LCFAEHS
+56 
-63 SALEIN
+63 
-69 SPQVFLEGISY
+69 LEG
-80 DVSANATHAGELDA
+80 N
-94 LAGQP
+94 
-99 VLIVGASRYVAER
+99 
-112 VDDAL
+112 
-117 IFSGVRVAETGT
+117 
-129 AQLQLV
+129 
-135 VAGETIAAQPVPV
+135 
-148 IPAWISILPPLV
+148 
-160 AIGVALL
+160 
-167 IRSVL
+167 
-172 PALML
+172 
-177 GLWLGSWALE
+177 
-187 GMSPEG
+187 
-193 IFYGLFTSFEV
+193 FYGLFDSFEV

-236 GMRGIVELIIKGAN
+236 GMRGIVEWIIKGAN
-250 SAKRGQLAV
+250 SARRGQLAV

-290 SREKLAYLVDSTAAP
+290 SREKLAYIVDSTAAP

-326 IAPLEGLDTSAYS
+326 TAQLDGLDQSAYS

-347 SFYPFMAIL
+347 SFYPFMAIF

-367 FGPMLVAERRARETG
+367 FGPMRAAEQRARATG
-382 VTAPPVKSTVGRDDE
+382 VTVPPVTSTVGQDDE
-397 AALAMKDGIPP
+397 AALAMKDGVQPN
-408 RAINALVPVAVMVLG
+408 AINALIPVIVMIIG
-423 ILAGLFITG
+423 ILAGLYITG
-432 EGDTVSEIIGS
+432 DGETISDIIGS
-443 ANSYR
+443 ANSYQ

-461 ILMTAAQRLLTLEE
+461 VVMTALQGLLTLDE

-509 AAFLIASLGESLP
+509 ADFLIASLGDSLP
-522 PAALPA
+522 ASALPA
-528 AVFVLAAFTA
+528 TIFVLAAFTA

-564 GEHLATT
+564 SQGLAGPEGH
-571 DDYHILYS
+571 HILYA

-608 GCDHI
+608 GCDHM

-622 ALLAGGTA
+622 AMLAGAAALFCGTV
-630 LLAGTIPTS
+630 PTS
-639 FGLPWWV
+639 LGLPWWA
-646 GMLGAAAVTALSLRL
+646 GMLLAAAVTALGLRL
-661 LGTPVAD
+661 LGEPVED
-668 YQPD
+668 YRPQ

>member
-1 MQSGLHRRRG
+1 MRG
-11 TTGRPTDYHQHS
+11 NFFS
-23 WMRSL
+23 
-28 RLGWSPWRDGF
+28 RLMSI
-39 RDRVRCHHLSA
+39 
-50 LLVFML
+50 LLVTV
-56 LCFAEHS
+56 LCGLAPFAL
-63 SALEIN
+63 AN
-69 SPQVFLEGISY
+69 QARVDAPKVFLEGIPY
-80 DVSANATHAGELDA
+80 DLAVSPTELPDSSTFISS
-94 LAGQP
+94 P
-99 VLIVGASRYVAER
+99 TLIVNGQIYQAER
-112 VDDAL
+112 TDGSWMFVKIIAEE
-117 IFSGVRVAETGT
+117 SRVLE
-129 AQLQLV
+129 LSLV
-135 VAGETIAAQPVPV
+135 VNDTVTFEAAIPV
-148 IPAWISILPPLV
+148 IPAWVSILPPLL
-160 AIGVALL
+160 AIGMALL
-167 IRSVL
+167 LRSVL

-177 GLWLGSWALE
+177 GLWVGAWALQ
-187 GMSPEG
+187 GMSLEG
-193 IFYGLFTSFEV
+193 VFYGLFDSFEV

-236 GMRGIVELIIKGAN
+236 GMRGIVEWIIRGAN
-250 SAKRGQLAV
+250 SARRGQLAV

-290 SREKLAYLVDSTAAP
+290 SREKLAYIVDSTAAP
-305 IATVALVTTW
+305 IATIALVTTW

-326 IAPLEGLDTSAYS
+326 SAQLEGLELSAYS

-356 LMVLVITTGRE
+356 LMVLIITTGRE
-367 FGPMLVAERRARETG
+367 FGPMLAAERRARATG
-382 VTAPPVKSTVGRDDE
+382 VTAPPVASTVGQDDE
-397 AALAMKDGIPP
+397 AALAMKDGIQPK
-408 RAINALVPVAVMVLG
+408 ALNAVVPVAVMIIG
-423 ILAGLFITG
+423 ILAGLYITG
-432 EGDTVSEIIGS
+432 EGDTISDIIGS

-461 ILMTAAQRLLTLEE
+461 IVMTALQRLLTLDE

-509 AAFLIASLGESLP
+509 ADFLIASLGDSLP
-522 PAALPA
+522 ASALPA
-528 AVFVLAAFTA
+528 TIFVLAAFTA

-564 GEHLATT
+564 SQGLAGSEG
-571 DDYHILYS
+571 YHILYA

-622 ALLAGGTA
+622 ALLAGTTA
-630 LLAGTIPTS
+630 LICGTLPTS
-639 FGLPWWV
+639 LGLPWWA
-646 GMLGAAAVTALSLRL
+646 GMLLAAAVTALGLRL
-661 LGTPVAD
+661 LGQTVED
-668 YQPD
+668 YRPQ

>member
-1 MQSGLHRRRG
+1 MVHRFFVWASSVLLG
-11 TTGRPTDYHQHS
+11 C
-23 WMRSL
+23 SL
-28 RLGWSPWRDGF
+28 LLPSE
-39 RDRVRCHHLSA
+39 VSA
-50 LLVFML
+50 STEFKLQL
-56 LCFAEHS
+56 
-63 SALEIN
+63 
-69 SPQVFLEGISY
+69 PQVFLEGITY
-80 DVSANATHAGELDA
+80 DLTVSSPATGLTATLQPTPLLRVNDFPYIPNRSDGEWVFSDVTAAGTSAAVVTLELAGE
-94 LAGQP
+94 
-99 VLIVGASRYVAER
+99 VLRRAE
-112 VDDAL
+112 
-117 IFSGVRVAETGT
+117 
-129 AQLQLV
+129 
-135 VAGETIAAQPVPV
+135 VPV
-148 IPAWISILPPLV
+148 IPAWVAILPPLV

-177 GLWLGSWALE
+177 GLWLGAWALE
-187 GMSPEG
+187 GLTAKGVYTS
-193 IFYGLFTSFEV
+193 LFVSFEI
-204 YVVNA
+204 YVANA
-209 VADRDHVTI
+209 VADYDHATI

-236 GMRGIVELIIKGAN
+236 GMRGIVEWIITGAN

-264 VIFFDDYSNTLVVGN
+264 LIFFDDYSNTLVVGN

-305 IATVALVTTW
+305 LATVALVTTW

-326 IAPLEGLDTSAYS
+326 IAPLDDLTMSAYG
-339 IFLNSILY
+339 IFLNSILF

-356 LMVLVITTGRE
+356 LVVLVITTGRE
-367 FGPMLVAERRARETG
+367 FGPMLTAERRARSTG
-382 VTAPPVKSTVGRDDE
+382 VTAPPVKSRVGQDDE
-397 AALAMKDGIPP
+397 AALAMKEGVPP
-408 RAINALVPVAVMVLG
+408 RAFNALIPVAVMILG
-423 ILAGLFITG
+423 ILVGLYITG
-432 EGDTVSEIIGS
+432 EGDTIGKIIGS

-448 ALMWASLLSAFTA
+448 ALMWASLAGALVA
-461 ILMTAAQRLLTLEE
+461 IVMTAAQRLLSLDE

-509 AAFLIASLGESLP
+509 ADFLIASLGNSLP
-522 PAALPA
+522 AAALPA
-528 AVFVLAAFTA
+528 VIFVLAAFTA

-556 PLCWAIMN
+556 PLCWAIMSME
-564 GEHLATT
+564 GLAASE
-571 DDYHILYS
+571 DYFILYS

-622 ALLAGGTA
+622 ALLAGAAA
-630 LLAGTIPTS
+630 LGAGTLPTS
-639 FGLPWWV
+639 FGLPWWL
-646 GMLGAAAVTALSLRL
+646 GMLAAAAVTMVGLRL
-661 LGTPVAD
+661 LGEPVED
-668 YQPD
+668 YRPE